1 MLCSYDWPGNVRE
14 MENYIERA
22 VVLARDGVLTERHF
36 PEKLHPKDNKTG
48 DANLNYLALKERESI
63 IKILEMNN
71 GNISKAAKNLGISR
85 NTLYAKLKGYGIAS
99 G

>member
-36 PEKLHPKDNKTG
+36 PEKLHPKDNQMC
-48 DANLNYLALKERESI
+48 DSNLNYLALKEKESI